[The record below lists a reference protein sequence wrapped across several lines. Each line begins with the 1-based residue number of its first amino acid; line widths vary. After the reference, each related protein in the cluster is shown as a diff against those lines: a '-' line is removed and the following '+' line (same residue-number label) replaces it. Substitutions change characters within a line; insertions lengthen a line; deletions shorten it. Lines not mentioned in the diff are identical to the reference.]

1 MDHHR
6 SMWKFLT
13 RAIAT
18 NSIWSHKFFLE
29 FCTQTIAA
37 ISCELYDQ
45 SWPTFGSCKG
55 HLCYLGHKEIKERE
69 KCHLHWFHSW
79 PASQFRQAQCQQWVS
94 AQFHTH
100 KCASPAHFCQ
110 QPIRIH
116 DSNNSMFLITDSRI
130 KSTEA
135 CPARQVKQQMV
146 SYRSDMTFS
155 SSSATFFAISF
166 FCSKTSSRSILGTLA
181 LTTVKKKA
189 TPIQWRLT
197 LINSWIIFEKGES
210 TTYSTKENKWMCDMV
225 AALNH
230 QTHMLWTVHGAW
242 IACRRHLQQH
252 QCVLCIALM
261 PPVSQRHCPAPQI
274 KSTPLTLFTIH
285 VVIWF

>member
-1 MDHHR
+1 
-6 SMWKFLT
+6 
-13 RAIAT
+13 
-18 NSIWSHKFFLE
+18 
-29 FCTQTIAA
+29 
-37 ISCELYDQ
+37 
-45 SWPTFGSCKG
+45 
-55 HLCYLGHKEIKERE
+55 
-69 KCHLHWFHSW
+69 
-79 PASQFRQAQCQQWVS
+79 
-94 AQFHTH
+94 
-100 KCASPAHFCQ
+100 
-110 QPIRIH
+110 
-116 DSNNSMFLITDSRI
+116 
-130 KSTEA
+130 
-135 CPARQVKQQMV
+135 
-146 SYRSDMTFS
+146 MTFS

-197 LINSWIIFEKGES
+197 LINDWIIFEKGES
-210 TTYSTKENKWMCDMV
+210 TTDSTKENKWMFDMV

-274 KSTPLTLFTIH
+274 KSTPLALFTVH